1 MVASQANSAAL
12 KGREALWLDLV
23 RGMAAGRQEALSKLY
38 DETSGVVYSLALR
51 ILRKPEDA
59 EEVVLDAYS
68 RAWKLAKGF
77 DPSRGSVITWLVI
90 MTRSISIDRI
100 RSGATRAERTESL
113 DEPYN
118 QTPSGDA
125 DPELEA
131 LFGEQRQRVRAALD
145 RLPVEQRE
153 TIELAFFGGYSH
165 SELAEKLGVP
175 LGTVKTRVRLG
186 LTRLRT
192 YLEDLG

>member
-1 MVASQANSAAL
+1 
-12 KGREALWLDLV
+12 
-23 RGMAAGRQEALSKLY
+23 MAAGRQDALGKLY
-38 DETSGVVYSLALR
+38 DETSGVLYALALR

-59 EEVVLDAYS
+59 EEAVLDAFS
-68 RAWKLAKGF
+68 RAWRLAKNF
-77 DPSRGSVITWLVI
+77 DPGRGSVISWLI
-90 MTRSISIDRI
+90 MMARSISIDRL
-100 RSGATRAERTESL
+100 RSGANRADKTESL
-113 DEPYN
+113 DEPYHAAP
-118 QTPSGDA
+118 PSGDP

-131 LFGEQRQRVRAALD
+131 LFGQQRDRVRAALD
-145 RLPVEQRE
+145 RLPPEQRE

-192 YLEDLG
+192 YLEDLA